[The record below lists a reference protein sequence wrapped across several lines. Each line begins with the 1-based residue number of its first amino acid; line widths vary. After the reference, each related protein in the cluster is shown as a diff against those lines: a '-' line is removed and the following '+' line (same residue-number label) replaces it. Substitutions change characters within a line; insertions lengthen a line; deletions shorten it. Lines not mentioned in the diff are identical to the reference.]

1 MSYVPNNLS
10 ASEVGDIRVALEAA
24 QLCANRFNCTM
35 ILLSDLS
42 VVAMTLDNAT
52 IGLEII
58 QPEVSVYVNTARR
71 I

>member
-10 ASEVGDIRVALEAA
+10 ANELSDIRVALEAA
-24 QLCANRFNCTM
+24 QLSANRFNCTM

-52 IGLEII
+52 IGLEVI
-58 QPEVSVYVNTARR
+58 QPDEFKYVG
-71 I
+71 